1 MKKDFYKTLG
11 VDQKAD
17 LKAIENAYR
26 RAAKRFHP
34 DLSPRDEERFKELQ
48 EAYEALSDPL

>member
-1 MKKDFYKTLG
+1 MVDVKKNFYKTLG

-17 LKAIENAYR
+17 LKAIKNAYR
-26 RAAKRFHP
+26 RGAKRFHP

-48 EAYEALSDPL
+48 